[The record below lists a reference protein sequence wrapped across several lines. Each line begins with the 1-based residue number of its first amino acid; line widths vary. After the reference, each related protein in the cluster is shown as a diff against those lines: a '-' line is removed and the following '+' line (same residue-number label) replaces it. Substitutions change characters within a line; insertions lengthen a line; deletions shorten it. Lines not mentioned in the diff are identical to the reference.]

1 MQQFLPCRAYR
12 ACRQSSA
19 FHRGLCGRGREAYT
33 FAVGAL
39 GMLKADI
46 CQISHHGQNGC
57 TREFYQA
64 VSPETALWCTP
75 EWLWNN
81 DAGNDPGSGP
91 WDTLTVRAWLA
102 DMGVKKNLVMKDGDQ
117 QLSLP

>member
-1 MQQFLPCRAYR
+1 
-12 ACRQSSA
+12 
-19 FHRGLCGRGREAYT
+19 
-33 FAVGAL
+33 
-39 GMLKADI
+39 MLKADI

-81 DAGNDPGSGP
+81 DAGNGPGSGP